1 MISVNIAMNIAP
13 FKTRTKIYQIE
24 YCNTRNRMVLVRNST
39 ATTLPVLYFKN
50 LHVADMERLLVNSSQ
65 TVSVY
70 GDLSLEH
77 DFVYKYFGGEKGGG
91 EKGGGEKGGSFAAG
105 GTGGLAQSVSVWS
118 LQSTLQYTS

>member
-1 MISVNIAMNIAP
+1 
-13 FKTRTKIYQIE
+13 
-24 YCNTRNRMVLVRNST
+24 
-39 ATTLPVLYFKN
+39 
-50 LHVADMERLLVNSSQ
+50 MERLLVNSSQ

-70 GDLSLEH
+70 GDLSLEQ

-91 EKGGGEKGGSFAAG
+91 FAGG